1 MHRRGTHTAVKT
13 ALVLLALLVSG
24 CDGCDKDKGKGSDEK
39 IDGAPRNADPD
50 AQPINATA
58 LPAASVA
65 KMLNPDKLPAYTG
78 QTGSVEGTVTIKGLK
93 APATPADFHKC
104 PDAEKTWG
112 TAFREGDGRTLADV
126 VVGVTGYEGFYIP
139 EKDEGKTIVI
149 RGCGFEQRTLT
160 LTYGQ
165 RIEVKNEATE
175 FWTPILEP
183 GPNMVLRMA
192 TPKGDPVFIYP
203 KNPGHYI
210 LRDRDRRYSEVDV
223 YAFLHPLHAVTT
235 LEGKFRIDGLPV
247 GKVKVSARH
256 PRIDFERNVELE
268 VKPAVIHKL
277 DFVIEFNTLD
287 AGKTYD
293 AGQAYPG
300 LH

>member
-1 MHRRGTHTAVKT
+1 MRFV
-13 ALVLLALLVSG
+13 ALLLGAVSLAS
-24 CDGCDKDKGKGSDEK
+24 CDSCRGSGGTDDR
-39 IDGAPRNADPD
+39 IDGAPTNTNPD
-50 AQPINATA
+50 ASPMNATA

-65 KMLNPDKLPAYTG
+65 KMLNPDGLPAYTG

-112 TAFREGDGRTLADV
+112 TLFREGEGRTLADV
-126 VVGVTGYEGFYIP
+126 VVAVTGYEGFFVP
-139 EKDEGKTIVI
+139 EKEEGETLLI
-149 RGCGFEQRTLT
+149 RDCAFEQRTLT

-165 RIEVKNEATE
+165 RIEVKNESKE

-192 TPKGDPVFIYP
+192 TPKGDPVRIYP
-203 KNPGHYI
+203 KSPGHYI
-210 LRDRDRRYSEVDV
+210 LRDRDRKYSEVDV
-223 YAFLHPLHAVTT
+223 YAFLHPLHTVTN
-235 LEGKFRIDGLPV
+235 LQGHYRIDGVPV
-247 GKVKVSARH
+247 GKLKVSARH
-256 PRIDFERNVELE
+256 PRIDFEQNVDLE
-268 VKPAVIHKL
+268 VKPAVIQRV
-277 DFVIEFNTLD
+277 DFVIDFSAPD

-293 AGQAYPG
+293 AGQPYPG